1 MKKTYN
7 MKIIT
12 AILVITFVTSI
23 SIYLYASSSGFTGR
37 TKKTS
42 NAGCS
47 CHNTTANTEVIVTI
61 SGPDTV
67 AVGQTKQYSLTVS
80 KSSKN
85 GAGLDI
91 AAKLGSLSPVSGNIH
106 LSNGELTN
114 NNNIPMTSGTV
125 SVQFN
130 YTAPSTAG
138 TDTLFATGLATN
150 SDASTSGD
158 DWNWAPNKR
167 IIVKSSI
174 GITPISNFVPVS
186 YNLNQNYPNP
196 FNPSTSIKFDIPKS
210 SFVKL
215 KVMDVTGRILDVL
228 VNENLKPGTY
238 EMNWNASK
246 YSSGVYFYSL
256 ETKDFKQTKR
266 MMLIK

>member
-1 MKKTYN
+1 MGKRYN
-7 MKIIT
+7 KRIFLTVFSVVLFMSVSV
-12 AILVITFVTSI
+12 L
-23 SIYLYASSSGFTGR
+23 LYAFGAGFTGR

-42 NAGCS
+42 LSGCS
-47 CHNTTANTEVIVTI
+47 CHDVSATSDVIVTI

-67 AVGQTKQYSLTVS
+67 TVNQTMQFSLTVS
-80 KSSKN
+80 KGSKT

-91 AAKLGSLSPVSGNIH
+91 AAKNGTLSPVSSNIH

-114 NNNIPMTSGTV
+114 SVNIPFVSGSAT
-125 SVQFN
+125 VQFN

-150 SDASTSGD
+150 SDGTTSSD

-174 GITPISNFVPVS
+174 GIQPISNVVPSS

-196 FNPSTSIKFDIPKS
+196 FNPSTSIKFDIPQIS
-210 SFVKL
+210 SVKL
-215 KVMDVTGRILDVL
+215 KVMDITGRVLEVL
-228 VNENLKPGTY
+228 VNENLKAGTY
-238 EMNWNASK
+238 EISWNASK
-246 YSSGVYFYSL
+246 YSSGVYFYSF
-256 ETKDFKQTKR
+256 ESKDFNVTKK
-266 MMLIK
+266 MLLVK